1 MSTEAGGM
9 IECRPGARL
18 WGPDD
23 EDSVWQAAID
33 LSLLNNGNASDAL
46 ACLFGIR
53 NSFGFSPLA
62 EGRGFP
68 SDASEALR
76 TEYAAYGGPR
86 DVHGTSWI
94 TWSELAAADWQG
106 TDSSG
111 TRRRDSVAGDETHWG
126 PVWSVMRT
134 LSELHGADQVRLV
147 VWFH

>member
-1 MSTEAGGM
+1 MSARGGPLRYPAWQ
-9 IECRPGARL
+9 IERREMRVP
-18 WGPDD
+18 
-23 EDSVWQAAID
+23 SQAPFRQD
-33 LSLLNNGNASDAL
+33 HLFLLNNGNTYDAL

-53 NSFGFSPLA
+53 NYFGFSPLA

-76 TEYAAYGGPR
+76 TEYAAYGGLP
-86 DVHGTSWI
+86 DVHGTTWI

-126 PVWSVMRT
+126 PVRSVMRT
-134 LSELHGADQVRLV
+134 LSERHGADRS
-147 VWFH
+147 